1 MSDTRLQPTHT
12 SAELP
17 LPAPS
22 ATREPGKG
30 WRRWT
35 WLIWIL
41 LGPGVIAM
49 IGDNDAGGVISYAV
63 TGATFGIS
71 LFVPLVLSLG
81 VVTYTVQEM
90 SMRVGAVSQ
99 TGYAKLVF
107 NRFGRGWGFYHIT
120 TLTIENLITLVTE
133 FIGMTAGLV
142 LLGFPMW
149 GADLCAFALVMFVAA
164 FTGYWTKERLVL
176 LIGAMNVVFIGVA
189 VLTHPDPGVIA
200 HALVAW
206 TVPPVAPATVVIWF
220 VIATV
225 GNAIAPWM
233 IFFQGSAVIDKGLS
247 ARTLKLARADTAVG
261 AVVQV
266 VIAATII
273 ICGGALFGVIQHVN
287 TAGPAQMISGFIAR
301 DGRLAGILFGFGLFN
316 AGFLAAITVSLSS
329 SWTIAE
335 SFGWARSLNDSVRK
349 APGFYGVYIGS
360 LLLAAG
366 ALLIPHLPLD
376 ALAVVAQVVGG
387 VLMAPILLFLVL
399 FASDRALMGA
409 YVSRLPAR
417 IWAWCI
423 VSLLIALTL
432 AALAQVALSL
442 W

>member
-1 MSDTRLQPTHT
+1 MSDTRLQPPSTSTHESFLAPEAA
-12 SAELP
+12 SA
-17 LPAPS
+17 PAG
-22 ATREPGKG
+22 RWK
-30 WRRWT
+30 RWT

-71 LFVPLVLSLG
+71 LFIPLVLSLG

-142 LLGFPMW
+142 LLGLPMW

-189 VLTHPDPGVIA
+189 ILTHPDAGAIA
-200 HALVAW
+200 HSLLTW
-206 TVPPVAPATVVIWF
+206 NVPTVAPATVVIWF

-233 IFFQGSAVIDKGLS
+233 IFFQGSAVIDKGLN

-273 ICGGALFGVIQHVN
+273 VCGGALFGVMRNVN
-287 TAGPAQMISGFIAR
+287 LSGPAQMISAFILH

-360 LLLAAG
+360 LLIAAG

-399 FASDRALMGA
+399 FASDRALMGSF
-409 YVSRLPAR
+409 VTRLPAR

-423 VSLLIALTL
+423 VALLIGLTL
-432 AALAQVALSL
+432 AALVQVALSL
-442 W
+442 

>member
-1 MSDTRLQPTHT
+1 
-12 SAELP
+12 
-17 LPAPS
+17 
-22 ATREPGKG
+22 
-30 WRRWT
+30 
-35 WLIWIL
+35 
-41 LGPGVIAM
+41 
-49 IGDNDAGGVISYAV
+49 
-63 TGATFGIS
+63 
-71 LFVPLVLSLG
+71 
-81 VVTYTVQEM
+81 
-90 SMRVGAVSQ
+90 
-99 TGYAKLVF
+99 
-107 NRFGRGWGFYHIT
+107 
-120 TLTIENLITLVTE
+120 
-133 FIGMTAGLV
+133 
-142 LLGFPMW
+142 
-149 GADLCAFALVMFVAA
+149 MFVAA